1 MIQIPF
7 SVVLFYLYLLLCL
20 FGKGG
25 KVTHVQRQ
33 KRKGQHK
40 GAKNGG
46 SPTAAKNDRVVKGTF
61 VNDIFYLLGFS
72 HKKVEKLYMYIKQIT
87 YWNVF
92 Q

>member
-1 MIQIPF
+1 M
-7 SVVLFYLYLLLCL
+7 SK
-20 FGKGG
+20 GKQERRN
-25 KVTHVQRQ
+25 KS
-33 KRKGQHK
+33 
-40 GAKNGG
+40 AKNGG
-46 SPTAAKNDRVVKGTF
+46 SPTAAKNDHVVKGTF